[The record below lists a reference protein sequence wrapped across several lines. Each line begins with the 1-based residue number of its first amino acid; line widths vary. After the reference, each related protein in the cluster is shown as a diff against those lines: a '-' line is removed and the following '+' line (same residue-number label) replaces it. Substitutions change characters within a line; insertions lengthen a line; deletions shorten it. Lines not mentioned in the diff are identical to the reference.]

1 MEESGL
7 FSMIFVLLKAN
18 AQKPNAEN
26 ATDNVF
32 GLMCTD
38 VLGSRRDRNTRQM
51 WEKAEQATD

>member
-1 MEESGL
+1 
-7 FSMIFVLLKAN
+7 MIFVLLKAN